1 MLYLFIK
8 LYMRNLQVRTINSE
22 INHSLSLIERVVLYN
37 MSLYNNV
44 EDKINYLE
52 NFYGDLITEVFAHK
66 KYIVETFKY
75 RYSGK
80 IIVETKK
87 DVKEKIYEFHSFI
100 KRAIKFDYLNEQQT
114 PDSVSAKL
122 GVKQNIKPS
131 QPEIR
136 PIGKT
141 PVTKSNQ
148 PQLSQGS
155 ITPIKKLEELG
166 FDGYFETLREALY
179 STPGTITQIA
189 LALTGPGKIAVNIPW
204 GALTLYDFYNYS
216 YKGKKSYLSKVIA
229 DIINIVIN
237 IVIPKLSE
245 MREALKVFS
254 KSTLTGFDAAIK
266 LLAKT
271 IGKKMFIKIVT
282 ILLKFS
288 EVIFGPIESGL
299 SWMEEQLNINLG
311 SENVGEIK
319 KFAQELNYACEENIK
334 HMEDSEVD
342 KNSEH
347 DAKSVGIDR
356 TMDPGKI

>member
-1 MLYLFIK
+1 
-8 LYMRNLQVRTINSE
+8 MRNSQVRAVSSE

-37 MSLYNNV
+37 MGLYNNV

-52 NFYGDLITEVFAHK
+52 NFYGDLIQEVFAHK

-87 DVKEKIYEFHSFI
+87 DIKEKIYEFHSFI
-100 KRAIKFDYLNEQQT
+100 KRAIKFDYLNEQQSSQSDAVRNT
-114 PDSVSAKL
+114 L
-122 GVKQNIKPS
+122 GIKPINKPS
-131 QPEIR
+131 ETEIT

-141 PVTKSNQ
+141 PTTNPKYNG
-148 PQLSQGS
+148 PQLSQGPLTA
-155 ITPIKKLEELG
+155 IQKLKELG
-166 FDGYFETLREALY
+166 LDGYFEALREALY

-271 IGKKMFIKIVT
+271 IGKKLFIKIVT

-311 SENVGEIK
+311 SEKVGEIK